1 MATKGLV
8 RWWRDGE
15 RLLVDV
21 NGTNVE
27 ARWLKFEEQLVTV
40 QCGPHRCFDEAAPD
54 QSRAGMPARATVVRD
69 EYAIPYED
77 DPLLDE
83 CLW

>member
-1 MATKGLV
+1 MSTTELV

-21 NGTNVE
+21 EGTKVQ
-27 ARWLKFEEQLVTV
+27 ARWLKFEEQLVTL
-40 QCGPHRCFDEAAPD
+40 QCGPHGVDEFTHE
-54 QSRAGMPARATVVRD
+54 QSRSSVPAIEKTRHD
-69 EYAIPYED
+69 ERLGLHED

-83 CLW
+83 GLW